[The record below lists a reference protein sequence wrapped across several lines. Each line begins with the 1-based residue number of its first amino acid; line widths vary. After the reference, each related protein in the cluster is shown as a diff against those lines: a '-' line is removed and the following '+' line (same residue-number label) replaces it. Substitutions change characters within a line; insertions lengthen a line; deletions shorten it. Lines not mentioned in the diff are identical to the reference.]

1 MSKKHVD
8 EYFNVVAN
16 QYTDMLEALKDMEE
30 ECTKGLLD
38 PDRLEQMKKLIEP
51 LKQNYMRISYIMFL
65 LNKPNRTKKEKRYID
80 QQNKFLN
87 SIPEKDKLEGI
98 KEENKKIVD
107 SIHM

>member
-8 EYFNVVAN
+8 EYFNVVAD
-16 QYTDMLEALKDMEE
+16 QYHDMLEALKDMEE

-87 SIPEKDKLEGI
+87 SIPEKDRLEGI